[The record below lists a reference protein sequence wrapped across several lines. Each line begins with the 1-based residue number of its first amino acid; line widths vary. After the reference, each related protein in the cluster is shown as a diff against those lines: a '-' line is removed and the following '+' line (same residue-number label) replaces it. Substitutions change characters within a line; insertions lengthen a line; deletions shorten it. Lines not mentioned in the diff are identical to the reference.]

1 MCGGNFTGVR
11 SMKRIGLG
19 GLALWVGLVSGATA
33 EIAPM
38 EQVTSVSQLK
48 DVRPT
53 DWAFQALQS
62 LVERYGCIAGY
73 PDRSFRGNRALTRY
87 EFAAGLNACL
97 DRVNELIAAS
107 TSNFAKKEDLAK
119 IQALQTEFAKE
130 LVGLK
135 GRVDGLEGKAKLLES
150 QQFSTTTKLY
160 GQVVMGLQG
169 SNRTD
174 VDFFPRNGLPERE
187 GKANTTFGYNAQITL
202 ATSFRGDDLLITGL
216 QTGNL
221 SSTAPVLF
229 SNMGRLAYESEQ
241 SNQLVVSDLS
251 YRFPLGDRFG
261 VVVGAAGV
269 NPENTFRGI
278 NPLEGFADGAL
289 SLFAQRNPILSLG
302 GTSAG
307 IGFDWQMGDRV
318 SLQGVYSAGQAS
330 DVASGLF
337 KGRYGAGLQLTLS
350 PTNSVDVGLHYL
362 YAHSPDGEL
371 GFGVGD
377 TQIYSPFA
385 IAPGEVNTQ
394 AIGATAAW
402 RVNKGLTLGL
412 WGGWTTSN
420 PKDLDGSVQTTNWA
434 VFGAFPDLFV
444 PGNLGGVILGQ
455 PPKIVGS
462 SLPEGFNFPRFS
474 QNGEEGGQ
482 PDTSLHLELF
492 YRARLSQSFAIT
504 PGLLVVFNPNHNGAN
519 ETLLVG
525 ALRGSFQF

>member
-1 MCGGNFTGVR
+1 
-11 SMKRIGLG
+11 MKRIGIL
-19 GLALWVGLVSGATA
+19 GLAVWVSLATGVRAA
-33 EIAPM
+33 EIVPELAVADPM
-38 EQVTSVSQLK
+38 EQVTSVSQLN
-48 DVRPT
+48 DVKPT

-73 PDRSFRGNRALTRY
+73 PDRTFRGNRALTRY

-97 DRVNELIAAS
+97 DRVTELIASS
-107 TSNFAKKEDLAK
+107 TDNLAKKADLATL
-119 IQALQTEFAKE
+119 QALQTEFSKE
-130 LVGLK
+130 IAALK
-135 GRVDGLEGKAKLLES
+135 GRVDGLEAKVKTLES
-150 QQFSTTTKLY
+150 QQFSTTTRLY

-187 GKANTTFGYNAQITL
+187 GKATTTFGYNAQITL
-202 ATSFRGDDLLITGL
+202 ATSFKGDDLLITGL

-221 SSTAPVLF
+221 ASTAPALF
-229 SNMGRLAYESEQ
+229 TNMGRLAYEAEQ
-241 SNQLVVSDLS
+241 NNQLVISDLS

-261 VVVGAAGV
+261 LLVGAAGV
-269 NPENTFRGI
+269 SPENTFRGI

-307 IGFDWQMGDRV
+307 VGFDWQIGDRV
-318 SLQGVYSAGQAS
+318 SLQGVYSSGQAS
-330 DVASGLF
+330 DPTAGLF
-337 KGRYGAGLQLTLS
+337 KNGRYGAGLQLTLA
-350 PTNSVDVGLHYL
+350 PTDAIDVGLHYL

-385 IAPGEVNTQ
+385 ITPGEVNTQ
-394 AIGATAAW
+394 AIGATATW
-402 RVNKGLTLGL
+402 RISRSFTLGL
-412 WGGWTTSN
+412 WGGWTFSN
-420 PKDLDGSVQTTNWA
+420 PKDLPGSVQTTNWA
-434 VFGAFPDLFV
+434 LYAALPDLFI
-444 PGNLGGVILGQ
+444 PGNLGGVVLGQ
-455 PPKIVGS
+455 PPKIVNS
-462 SLPEGFNFPRFS
+462 DLPEGFNFPRFS

-492 YRARLSQSFAIT
+492 YRARLNPNFAIT
-504 PGLLVVFNPNHNGAN
+504 PGLLVVFNPNHNRAN

-525 ALRGSFQF
+525 AVRASFQF